1 MIGLVLASAFS
12 AIVVYAQELV
22 PGRVG
27 LISGVF
33 FGFAFGMGGLGAAVL
48 GALADRHGI
57 EYVYRL
63 CAFLPLLGALAA
75 FLPDVD
81 RPGAGGQGLGT

>member
-1 MIGLVLASAFS
+1 MRRSSCRAGS
-12 AIVVYAQELV
+12 
-22 PGRVG
+22 G

-81 RPGAGGQGLGT
+81 RPGAGAGAALRYTSMSAQ